1 MLVETSKTELYPEY
15 VYLYEDKILPLLES
29 LLDVMGPV

>member
-1 MLVETSKTELYPEY
+1 MLVETSKTNLYPEY
-15 VYLYEDKILPLLES
+15 IYLYEDKILPLIEP